1 MKPRIANVAAAAVSP
16 RARVLWGAAGVVGFA
31 LLTALGAQVAI
42 PLPHTPVPMT
52 LQTLVVLLAGV
63 TLGPRLG
70 LASMAFYLL
79 LGLAGH
85 HVFAENRWG
94 LHTLLGC
101 DGGYLLGFVLA
112 QPVIGWLARGAA
124 PFTGR
129 GREPST
135 TRLGAQASA
144 QVSWRRLCAA
154 VLLGNVVIFGLG
166 LLWLSRWLHI
176 GVQEALAK
184 GLWPFLVGDLL
195 KMSLA
200 IAAGRVILPHVRSAM
215 PTTSR

>member
-1 MKPRIANVAAAAVSP
+1 MKPGIPNVALAAVSP
-16 RARVLWGAAGVVGFA
+16 RASVLWRAAGVVGFA

-42 PLPHTPVPMT
+42 PLPHTPVPLT

-79 LGLAGH
+79 LGVAGH

-94 LHTLLGC
+94 LHTLVGC

-112 QPVIGWLARGAA
+112 QPLIGWFARRDARWRSLL
-124 PFTGR
+124 TG
-129 GREPST
+129 
-135 TRLGAQASA
+135 
-144 QVSWRRLCAA
+144 V
-154 VLLGNVVIFGLG
+154 VLGNVLIFGLG
-166 LLWLSRWLHI
+166 LLWLSQWLHV
-176 GVQEALAK
+176 GVQETLAK

-195 KMSLA
+195 KMTLA

-215 PTTSR
+215 PPTSR

>member
-1 MKPRIANVAAAAVSP
+1 MKPPVANATLAAGPP

-31 LLTALGAQVAI
+31 VLTALGAQVAI

-94 LHTLLGC
+94 LHTLVGC
-101 DGGYLLGFVLA
+101 DGGYLLGFLLA
-112 QPVIGWLARGAA
+112 QPVIGWFARRPAESKPGANRWA
-124 PFTGR
+124 AWRSLLTG
-129 GREPST
+129 
-135 TRLGAQASA
+135 
-144 QVSWRRLCAA
+144 V
-154 VLLGNVVIFGLG
+154 VLGNVLIFGLG
-166 LLWLSRWLHI
+166 LLWLSQWLDV
-176 GVQEALAK
+176 GVQETLAK

-200 IAAGRVILPHVRSAM
+200 IAAGRVILPHVRSATR
-215 PTTSR
+215 TTTP